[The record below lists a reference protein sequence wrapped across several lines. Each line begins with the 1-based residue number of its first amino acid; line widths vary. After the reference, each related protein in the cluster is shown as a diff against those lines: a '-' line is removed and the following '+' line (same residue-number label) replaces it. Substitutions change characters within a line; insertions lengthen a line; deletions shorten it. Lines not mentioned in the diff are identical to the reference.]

1 MGFDESDRVELHH
14 ETYGKLL
21 LRFCETCSSVIK
33 APLFPITFNNL
44 QASSVDCRTCA
55 FLLKAIECCTRD
67 DERKINGTLQFDGR
81 GSTHGFQEG
90 RMPLQLIWI
99 TSKRGTG
106 IFVPVELG
114 ISLQPPRFLKH
125 SN

>member
-1 MGFDESDRVELHH
+1 MGFDESDKVELHH
-14 ETYGKLL
+14 EAYGKLL

-55 FLLKAIECCTRD
+55 FLLKAIERCTRD
-67 DERKINGTLQFDGR
+67 DERKINGTLQFDSR

-90 RMPLQLIWI
+90 HMPLRLIWI

-106 IFVPVELG
+106 IFVPIELG
-114 ISLQPPRFLKH
+114 ISL
-125 SN
+125 